1 MRKNVVL
8 IVDEDELF
16 RQVYGKSL
24 SKAGY
29 IVLFAN
35 GATEAIEL
43 IGKETV
49 NLIVSEVL
57 LPGKNGLRLVKDIRV
72 QTASNNIPVI
82 FLTVLEAAD
91 IGLYASLQQT
101 LGIVGYLVKHK
112 STPHELTH
120 AVNHGLAT
128 L

>member
-1 MRKNVVL
+1 MRKSVVL
-8 IVDEDELF
+8 IVDEDQVF
-16 RQVYGKSL
+16 RQVYGRSL

-29 IVLFAN
+29 EVLFAG
-35 GATEAIEL
+35 GAADALEILKNE
-43 IGKETV
+43 KV

-72 QTASNNIPVI
+72 QAVSNNIPVI

-91 IGLYASLQQT
+91 IGLYTSLQQT

-112 STPHELTH
+112 ATPRELTH

-128 L
+128 I

>member
-8 IVDEDELF
+8 IVDEDEVF